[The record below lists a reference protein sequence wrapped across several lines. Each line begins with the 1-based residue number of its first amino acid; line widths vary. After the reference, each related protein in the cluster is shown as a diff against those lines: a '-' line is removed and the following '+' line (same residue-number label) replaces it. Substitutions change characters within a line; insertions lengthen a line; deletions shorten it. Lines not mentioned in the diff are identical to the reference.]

1 MKITLPLVGRFTG
14 VSAIGLTMGI
24 LVLLMFLPPFR
35 ASARA
40 GDPLPVT
47 EPNDIRAPDNGIT
60 GDPFADDSLFSSDF
74 ADDSAEA
81 RASGNR
87 VKLELHGYLE
97 SRNRLRTTDSELIST
112 RQRLWLE
119 GQGGYGVAEAVG
131 AEPPLRMFVSGAI
144 DVDPAAADLS
154 DDHETARIYLEE
166 AFLTIDRPGWNA
178 VIGRKIH
185 RIGTGDG
192 INPLDL
198 INPIDYRDPFATGRS
213 DARLPVLL
221 GLATINLPVS
231 GSFQE
236 ANLDVIV
243 VPLAQVNRLNSPGSV
258 WEPPGLQKLRA
269 GHREGAYI
277 LEDQKE
283 PDRVFEQAEVEVRL
297 AATLSGWDLSLIGF
311 YGYLDSPVFERE
323 YRSGPGSMQTLY
335 ITPVHPD
342 FSAFGFNFAKGLDR
356 STLRGELAVKPDLP
370 VMTKGESLPGFSRTT
385 VIEGVLGI
393 DRTFG
398 TNFYVNLQYFFTR
411 TSEAEYLINDT
422 WTHGITYD
430 VHDTFLQDDLE
441 AGVRGIVG
449 FTGQGWSFETY
460 AEYQLADDWLFQGSL
475 LFFEGSESGTY
486 GQYDDN
492 DLVTMR
498 VRYSF

>member
-1 MKITLPLVGRFTG
+1 MIRAITG
-14 VSAIGLTMGI
+14 VSVISRAARI
-24 LVLLMFLPPFR
+24 LVLLISLLIPLTGVRGDESPPDVE
-35 ASARA
+35 A
-40 GDPLPVT
+40 
-47 EPNDIRAPDNGIT
+47 EDIDVSGNGIT

-74 ADDSAEA
+74 TNEPADTEA
-81 RASGNR
+81 QKSR
-87 VKLELHGYLE
+87 VKLDMHGYLE
-97 SRNRLRTTDSELIST
+97 SRNRLRTGDSRLVSA

-119 GQGGYGVAEAVG
+119 AQAGYGIVETIG
-131 AEPPLRMFVSGAI
+131 AEPPFRFFVSGAV
-144 DVDPAAADLS
+144 DLDPAAADLS
-154 DDHETARIYLEE
+154 DDHDTARLYLEE
-166 AFLTIDRPGWNA
+166 AFLTVDRPGWNV

-221 GLATINLPVS
+221 GLATINLPVPEP
-231 GSFQE
+231 FQE

-243 VPLAQVNRLNSPGSV
+243 VPLAEVNRLNSPGSA

-283 PDRVFEQAEVEVRL
+283 PDRVFEQTEVAVRL
-297 AATLSGWDLSLIGF
+297 AATLSGWDMSLIGF

-323 YRSGPGSMQTLY
+323 YRSGSGAMQTLH
-335 ITPVHPD
+335 ITPIHPD
-342 FSAFGFNFAKGLDR
+342 FSAFGFAFAKGLDR

-370 VMTKGESLPGFSRTT
+370 VMTKDETMPGFSRTP
-385 VIEGVLGI
+385 VMEGVLGI

-398 TNFYVNLQYFFTR
+398 TNLYVNLQYFLIHTW
-411 TSEAEYLINDT
+411 EAEYLISDT
-422 WTHGITYD
+422 WAHGITYD
-430 VHDTFLQDDLE
+430 VHDSFLQDDLE

-475 LFFEGSESGTY
+475 LLFEGSESGAY
-486 GQYDDN
+486 GQFDGN
-492 DLVTMR
+492 DMVTLR

>member
-1 MKITLPLVGRFTG
+1 MKMTLPLVGRFTG

-24 LVLLMFLPPFR
+24 LVLLTFPTPFQ
-35 ASARA
+35 AVARA
-40 GDPLPVT
+40 GDPLPDT
-47 EPNDIRAPDNGIT
+47 DPNDIPAPENGIM
-60 GDPFADDSLFSSDF
+60 GDPFADDNLFSSDF

-81 RASGNR
+81 WASGNR

-97 SRNRLRTTDSELIST
+97 SRNRLRTTDSGLIST

-119 GQGGYGVAEAVG
+119 GHGGYGAAEAVG
-131 AEPPLRMFVSGAI
+131 AEPPLRVFVSGAV

-154 DDHETARIYLEE
+154 DDHDTARLYLEE
-166 AFLTIDRPGWNA
+166 AFLTVDRPGWNA

-243 VPLAQVNRLNSPGSV
+243 VPLAQVNRLNSPGSA
-258 WEPPGLQKLRA
+258 WETPGLQKLKA
-269 GHREGAYI
+269 GHREGTYI

-283 PDRVFEQAEVEVRL
+283 PDRVFGQAEVAVRL

-311 YGYLDSPVFERE
+311 YGYLDSPVLERE
-323 YRSGPGSMQTLY
+323 YRSGSGAVQTLH

-342 FSAFGFNFAKGLDR
+342 FSAFGFAFAKGLDR

-370 VMTKGESLPGFSRTT
+370 VMTKDNSLPGFSRTT
-385 VIEGVLGI
+385 VMEGVLGI

-398 TNFYVNLQYFFTR
+398 TNLYANLQYFLTH
-411 TSEAEYLINDT
+411 TSEAEYLISDT
-422 WTHGITYD
+422 WAHGITYD
-430 VHDTFLQDDLE
+430 VHDTFLRDDLE

-475 LFFEGSESGTY
+475 LFFEGSESGAY
-486 GQYDDN
+486 GQFDDN
-492 DLVTMR
+492 DMVTLR

>member
-1 MKITLPLVGRFTG
+1 MKTTLPLVGCFAGFSTG
-14 VSAIGLTMGI
+14 NLIMGI
-24 LVLLMFLPPFR
+24 LVLLMFLPPSR
-35 ASARA
+35 TVARA
-40 GDPLPVT
+40 GDSRTDV
-47 EPNDIRAPDNGIT
+47 EPGDMQAPENGIV
-60 GDPFADDSLFSSDF
+60 GDPFADDNLFFSDF
-74 ADDSAEA
+74 AGDSAET
-81 RASGNR
+81 RASGDR

-119 GQGGYGVAEAVG
+119 GQGGYGAAEAVG
-131 AEPPLRMFVSGAI
+131 AEPPLRVFVSGAV
-144 DVDPAAADLS
+144 DVDSGAADLS
-154 DDHETARIYLEE
+154 DDHDTARIYLEE
-166 AFLTIDRPGWNA
+166 AFLTVDRQGWNA

-198 INPIDYRDPFATGRS
+198 INPLDYRDPFATGRS

-221 GLATINLPVS
+221 GLATINLPVPEP
-231 GSFQE
+231 FQE

-243 VPLAQVNRLNSPGSV
+243 VPLAQVNRLNSPGSA

-269 GHREGAYI
+269 GHREGAYV

-283 PDRVFEQAEVEVRL
+283 PDRAFDQAEVEVRL

-323 YRSGPGSMQTLY
+323 YRSGPGTMQTLH
-335 ITPVHPD
+335 ITPIHPD
-342 FSAFGFNFAKGLDR
+342 FSAFGFTFAKGLDR

-370 VMTKGESLPGFSRTT
+370 VMTKGDTLPGFSRTT
-385 VIEGVLGI
+385 VMEGVLGI

-398 TNFYVNLQYFFTR
+398 TNLYVNLQYFFSRTR
-411 TSEAEYLINDT
+411 EAERFINDT
-422 WTHGITYD
+422 WAHGITYD

-441 AGVRGIVG
+441 AGVRGILG

-460 AEYQLADDWLFQGSL
+460 AEYRLADDWLFQGSL
-475 LFFEGSESGTY
+475 LFFEGFDSGAF

>member
-1 MKITLPLVGRFTG
+1 MIRAITG
-14 VSAIGLTMGI
+14 VSVVSQAARI
-24 LVLLMFLPPFR
+24 LVLLVSLLIPMTGARGDESPPDVE
-35 ASARA
+35 AEEIEVS
-40 GDPLPVT
+40 G
-47 EPNDIRAPDNGIT
+47 NGIT
-60 GDPFADDSLFSSDF
+60 GDPFADDNLFSSDF
-74 ADDSAEA
+74 TDDSAET
-81 RASGNR
+81 RAFGNR

-119 GQGGYGVAEAVG
+119 GQGGYGAAEAVG
-131 AEPPLRMFVSGAI
+131 AEPPLRVFVSGAV

-166 AFLTIDRPGWNA
+166 AFLTVDRPGWNA

-198 INPIDYRDPFATGRS
+198 INPLDYRDPFATGRS

-231 GSFQE
+231 KPFQE

-243 VPLAQVNRLNSPGSV
+243 VPLAQVNRLNSPGSA

-269 GHREGAYI
+269 GHHEGAYI

-335 ITPVHPD
+335 ITPIHPD

-370 VMTKGESLPGFSRTT
+370 VMTKGDSLPGFSRTT
-385 VIEGVLGI
+385 VMEGVLGI

-411 TSEAEYLINDT
+411 TSQAEYLINDT
-422 WTHGITYD
+422 WAHGITYD
-430 VHDTFLQDDLE
+430 VHDTFLRDDLE
-441 AGVRGIVG
+441 AGIRGILG

-475 LFFEGSESGTY
+475 LFFEGSESGTF

-492 DLVTMR
+492 DLVTLR